1 MMMLMMILKIKTFLL
16 QVNQIENNDQKAKR
30 IKSFKKIMESK
41 FEKNRDF
48 VNTTLWLEQVVGK

>member
-1 MMMLMMILKIKTFLL
+1 MIKTFLL